1 MVFAAFLAAGAAFY
15 TPFGTLRKILE
26 KNDPLSHPDSNN
38 IRSNK
43 GFIPNHPISKEIST
57 MKLAIRIFAAVVVLA
72 GAAAITVP
80 SSSSHVM
87 PSSLAVSAAMPGPV
101 CGPLCTPSSS
111 KTAAIP
117 ATLR

>member
-1 MVFAAFLAAGAAFY
+1 MVFAAFLAAGAVFC

-26 KNDPLSHPDSNN
+26 KIDPLPHPASNN

-43 GFIPNHPISKEIST
+43 GFIPNHPISKEIFT
-57 MKLAIRIFAAVVVLA
+57 MKLAIRVFAAIVVLA

-80 SSSSHVM
+80 SSSAHAM
-87 PSSLAVSAAMPGPV
+87 PSIQAVSAAMPIPGCKCVP
-101 CGPLCTPSSS
+101 TSSVVA
-111 KTAAIP
+111 TP